1 MAIAEMTN
9 IWNPVTCFAA
19 CALVY
24 VLGEWLS
31 HLTKGNISSLMF
43 ASFIFLLGFWFNIF
57 PADVTTKPG
66 IAAAMS
72 NFGVALLITNLGTMI
87 DLETICKEWKTA
99 VIAIAGIGGIAI
111 ASFTVCSWLFGKEW
125 ALIAAPPISGGTI
138 AGILVQTAAN
148 DAGHPEMAA
157 FAILVLSF
165 QKFFGMPIATTGMKK
180 SLEGLKKSG
189 KLMNPDE
196 GSKQFKLPNMTI
208 FKPVS
213 KPLATSN
220 MYLCRLGIVAMIG
233 NFIGLATKIPGSD
246 PVNYYLNP
254 NIAYLLVGLIA
265 TRLGFLEKQ
274 SLQKS
279 HSYGLCMIGLM
290 LMLPGSLAK
299 VTPMGLLEMIIPL
312 VGCLAICTVFICI
325 IAVIVGKLV
334 GYNPWIS
341 AAIACTCMI
350 GYPGTEILS
359 NEVVGAFEGTEE
371 EKKAA
376 LDYVLPKMIVGG
388 FVTVTIASVAFA
400 GIIAPMIFA

>member
-1 MAIAEMTN
+1 MMISEMAN

-43 ASFIFLLGFWFNIF
+43 ASAIFLLGFWFNIF

-72 NFGVALLITNLGTMI
+72 NFGTALLITNLGTMI
-87 DLETICKEWKTA
+87 DLETICKEWKTV
-99 VIAIAGIGGIAI
+99 VIAIGGIVGIAV
-111 ASFTVCSWLFGKEW
+111 ASFTVCSWIFGQEW
-125 ALIAAPPISGGTI
+125 ALTAAPPISGGTI
-138 AGILVQTAAN
+138 AGILVQAACN
-148 DAGHPEMAA
+148 DAGRPELAA

-180 SLEGLKKSG
+180 AIEDLKKKDELLHPKQG
-189 KLMNPDE
+189 KE
-196 GSKQFKLPNMTI
+196 FKLPNMTI
-208 FKPVS
+208 FKPVP
-213 KPLATSN
+213 KALATSN
-220 MYLCRLGIVAMIG
+220 MYLCKLGIVAMIG
-233 NFIGLATKIPGSD
+233 NFVGLATKIPGSD

-254 NIAYLLVGLIA
+254 NIAYLLFGLIF

-299 VTPMGLLEMIIPL
+299 VTPRGLLEMIVPL

-325 IAVIVGKLV
+325 IAAIVGKLV
-334 GYNPWIS
+334 GYSAWIS
-341 AAIACTCMI
+341 CAIACTCMI

-359 NEVVGAFEGTEE
+359 NEVVAAFEGTEE